1 MHIHPNIIHSITWTT
16 LPPLCRAAA
25 MSYYHSNASFAGR
38 TTPLTEADQWATISA
53 IAGNPRLV
61 QAAALGIFT
70 ITELCH
76 HLYDQPAG
84 MNRIYTLLNK
94 LEKEMNNDRYA

>member
-1 MHIHPNIIHSITWTT
+1 MHIHTNIPHSITWTT
-16 LPPLCRAAA
+16 LPPLCRAAV
-25 MSYYHSNASFAGR
+25 MTYFRSKASFAGK
-38 TTPLTEADQWATISA
+38 TTPLTETDQWATISD
-53 IAGNPRLV
+53 IASTTRLV

-84 MNRIYTLLNK
+84 IDRIHTLLNK
-94 LEKEMNNDRYA
+94 LEKEMNNV

>member
-16 LPPLCRAAA
+16 LPLLCRAAA
-25 MSYYHSNASFAGR
+25 MTYYQSKSAIAGR
-38 TTPLTEADQWATISA
+38 TTEPTEADQWATISNISKA
-53 IAGNPRLV
+53 TRLV

-84 MNRIYTLLNK
+84 MNRVYTLLNK
-94 LEKEMNNDRYA
+94 LEKEMNNVR

>member
-1 MHIHPNIIHSITWTT
+1 MQIHRNILYSITWTT

-25 MSYYHSNASFAGR
+25 MSYFRSKASFAGR
-38 TTPLTEADQWATISA
+38 TTEPTEADQWATISA
-53 IAGNPRLV
+53 IAGTTRLV

-84 MNRIYTLLNK
+84 MSRVYTLLNK
-94 LEKEMNNDRYA
+94 LEKEMNNV

>member
-1 MHIHPNIIHSITWTT
+1 MQVHPNILHSITWTT
-16 LPPLCRAAA
+16 LPLLCRAAA

-38 TTPLTEADQWATISA
+38 TTEPTEADQWATISE
-53 IAGNPRLV
+53 IAGTTRLV

-76 HLYDQPAG
+76 HLYDQPSG

-94 LEKEMNNDRYA
+94 LEKEMNHDR